1 MSDSGQTN
9 QTVMRMFIVVS
20 VFILLFGGAAI
31 YAAYQTKQLK
41 TELQE
46 TKDALEACEGKTTE

>member
-1 MSDSGQTN
+1 MSESGTN
-9 QTVMRMFIVVS
+9 QTVMRMFVLVA

-46 TKDALEACEGKTTE
+46 TKAALEACEGQTSE

>member
-1 MSDSGQTN
+1 MSESGTN
-9 QTVMRMFIVVS
+9 QTVMRMFVLVA

-41 TELQE
+41 TELQD
-46 TKDALEACEGKTTE
+46 TKAALEACEGKTSE